1 MALLEDDTGS
11 GPTCDEISWVSYLTF
26 GWLNPML
33 ESGIQR
39 QVALQDSPPL
49 AVADDTMANTREILR
64 SLDEQERSGNADPLI
79 RAVFQ
84 SFWPKLAALQMLNIT
99 SYLLALLSPF
109 VFQRVLVFQEAQNS
123 GEELGPLAATRGI
136 TAVFCLIGLGIFT
149 FFFNSQR
156 DLFKNRLSVRMNGA
170 MKGVVVA
177 RGVEGLT
184 RSPGAKDDE
193 AALGG
198 GAAIYNVISFDV
210 GQTIEIVWVLLGVW
224 LFPIQLVTALLALF
238 SQVAWAIIPG
248 LAIIVLV
255 KTINFVML
263 FWDGEFRDR
272 LMFAK
277 DERLGRCGEGFM
289 NIRALHML
297 AWIPAY
303 ESVIMQARSEEL
315 RMQRTR
321 LWLQKMSAAFD
332 GGLAF
337 LVTLVTLGYYTI
349 TTGAHLKA
357 SLALPVIAIVGNLIG
372 PIGQIPHWMNQYKIW
387 CSAYGRVSRFMGFKG
402 RTSHADA
409 SSVSQSDPCVLSLQS
424 CHFSWH
430 ASKDA
435 QILKG
440 DEETPFIPRVPAPAY
455 GAAAESQ
462 DSRDFKLQDISLQLQ
477 AGQLLAVVGKE
488 GQGKSSLLLAL
499 LREMPFT
506 FGKFIGQSPAPAVQC
521 PGSAKLARIMLQDS
535 AGSRRLAAYASQE
548 PWLFTG
554 SLRSNVL
561 FGLPRVPEIYER
573 VLEACA
579 LKTDLATMAADDLT
593 EVTAC
598 GSTLSG
604 GQRARVGLARAVYA
618 AALELQQRP
627 HQQPLVLL
635 DDPFCSLDR
644 AIASEICTALLS
656 KKNGLLVGCPIVVAS
671 ADPWWL
677 NIASYEESGH
687 AQPNIQVLVL
697 REGSIFAQGAASDL
711 KGKDIAELRGMGTPQ
726 SMASSLTMDVMQN
739 PQDVEEE
746 GEEQDVEQ
754 SHQAAHVHGS
764 DAALAAWSGQKG
776 GCKVAEA
783 QTQTPLTQEQKH
795 KGSLTVVEERETGH
809 VQLSTY
815 MAYLDGVGYGTF
827 ALLFVALT
835 GIMVFQ
841 TFCNL
846 WIVYWTSESKHSTF
860 VYRHMNALGIQLPE
874 GDYDMLKIYAWL
886 ILCFYASNIT
896 GHAMEIV
903 GGMKA
908 ARDIFAASLKGTLSR
923 PFIWWDTNPTGRV
936 LNRFSEDVGVMDAAV
951 TNIFGVIIGAVL
963 YFLGHTMVLTLSN
976 PISLALLPFVAFV
989 MEYFAQYYRNTVRE
1003 LQRLYLVSMSQ
1014 VYQEMTEAIL
1024 GGVSVRA
1031 FSMKEDV
1038 FCRCLLNL
1046 QELHRAILTKALLG
1060 QWVTLRLGLAG
1071 FIVSISNQ
1079 LYPVLQYYNIVK
1091 PQSAALI
1098 GFAIGYSQEVAGII
1112 QQFIMNFSDME
1123 MQLVSIERLQEYA
1136 KPAGELSIAAAQLR
1150 LADDQVA
1157 TSGLVLRDVE
1167 VTYRSGLRPALA
1179 GITLQIAPS
1188 ESVAVVGRTGAGK
1201 SSLLLSVL
1209 QLVPYRGSIKVDGI
1223 CLQGLSSEAR
1233 AKLVAVVPQ
1242 QPVLFAGSLRWNLDP
1257 EHRFNHDK
1265 LLDALAAVGLPQSSL
1280 SENGLEVQLGST
1292 PGPGH
1297 LALSSGQKQLLC
1309 AARALLATPKVALLD
1324 EVTATLP
1331 AESASS
1337 IVNML
1342 LQRFTGIKATTL
1354 LVTHQED
1361 LIPCCDRLLRLAAG
1375 HIIADE
1381 SLH

>member
-1 MALLEDDTGS
+1 MELPEDDTGS
-11 GPTCDEISWVSYLTF
+11 GPHCDQISWVSYLTF

-49 AVADDTMANTREILR
+49 ALADDTLANTREVLR
-64 SLDEQERSGNADPLI
+64 TLDEQERSGKADPLL
-79 RAVFQ
+79 RAVIQ

-99 SYLLALLSPF
+99 SYLLGLLSPF

-123 GEELGPLAATRGI
+123 GEELGTSATTRGI
-136 TAVFCLIGLGIFT
+136 TAVFCLIGLGIFML
-149 FFFNSQR
+149 FFNSQR

-184 RSPGAKDDE
+184 RSPGAE
-193 AALGG
+193 GGEVALGG

-210 GQTIEIVWVLLGVW
+210 AQTIDIVWVILDVW
-224 LFPIQLVTALLALF
+224 LFPIQLITALLALF

-248 LAIIVLV
+248 LATILLV
-255 KTINFVML
+255 KSINFAML
-263 FWDGEFRDR
+263 YWDGVFRDR

-303 ESVIMQARSEEL
+303 EAVIMQARSEEL

-321 LWLQKMSAAFD
+321 LWLQKLPSAFD
-332 GGLAF
+332 YGLTA
-337 LVTLVTLGYYTI
+337 LVTLVTLGYYI
-349 TTGAHLKA
+349 ATTGAHLKA
-357 SLALPVIAIVGNLIG
+357 SLALPVIAIVGNLIS
-372 PIGQIPHWMNQYKIW
+372 PIGQIPAWMNQYKIW
-387 CSAYGRVSRFMGFKG
+387 RSAYDRVSRFMGFKG
-402 RTSHADA
+402 RTTHTHA
-409 SSVSQSDPCVLSLQS
+409 SSPFSSDPFVLSLQG

-435 QILKG
+435 QISID
-440 DEETPFIPRVPAPAY
+440 DEETPFVPRGPAPAY

-462 DSRDFKLQDISLQLQ
+462 DLQHFRLRDISMQLQ

-499 LREMPFT
+499 LREMPLA
-506 FGKFIGQSPAPAVQC
+506 FGNFLGLNPAPAVQC
-521 PGSAKLARIMLQDS
+521 PGSAKLARMMLQDS
-535 AGSRRLAAYASQE
+535 AGSPRLATYASQN

-561 FGLPRVPEIYER
+561 FGLPQVPELYEK

-579 LKTDLATMAADDLT
+579 LKTDFATMAADDLT
-593 EVTAC
+593 QISAC

-635 DDPFCSLDR
+635 DDPFCALDR
-644 AIASEICTALLS
+644 AVASEICTALLS
-656 KKNGLLVGCPIVVAS
+656 QHNGLLAGCPIVVAS

-677 NIASYEESGH
+677 NIVSYEASGH
-687 AQPNIQVLVL
+687 AKPSIQVLVL
-697 REGSIFAQGAASDL
+697 REGCIFAQGAASDL
-711 KGKDIAELRGMGTPQ
+711 KGKDIAELRGVGTPQ
-726 SMASSLTMDVMQN
+726 SVASSLTMDVMQN

-746 GEEQDVEQ
+746 GEEQDVEEP
-754 SHQAAHVHGS
+754 HQAAHGHGNGS
-764 DAALAAWSGQKG
+764 APTAWSSQK

-783 QTQTPLTQEQKH
+783 QTQTPLTQEQEQ
-795 KGSLTVVEERETGH
+795 KGSLTVVEEREAGH

-827 ALLFVALT
+827 ALLIIALT
-835 GIMVFQ
+835 GIMLFQ
-841 TFCNL
+841 NFCNL
-846 WIVYWTSESKHSTF
+846 WVVYWTSESKHSTF
-860 VYRHMNALGIQLPE
+860 VYRGMNALGVQLPE
-874 GDYDMLKIYAWL
+874 GDYDMLKVYAWL
-886 ILCFYASNIT
+886 ILCFYASNIA

-908 ARDIFAASLKGTLSR
+908 ARNIFAASLKGTLSR
-923 PFIWWDTNPTGRV
+923 PFIWWDSNPTGRV
-936 LNRFSEDVGVMDAAV
+936 LNRFSEDVSIMDAAV

-963 YFLGHTMVLTLSN
+963 YFLGHTMVLTFSN
-976 PISLALLPFVAFV
+976 PISLALLPFVAFF
-989 MEYFAQYYRNTVRE
+989 MEYFAQYYRNTIRE
-1003 LQRLYLVSMSQ
+1003 LQRIYLVSMSQ

-1024 GGVSVRA
+1024 GGVSIRA

-1046 QELHRAILTKALLG
+1046 QELHRVSLTKALLG
-1060 QWVTLRLGLAG
+1060 QWVTLRLGMAG
-1071 FIVSISNQ
+1071 FIVSTSNQ
-1079 LYPVLQYYNIVK
+1079 LYPVLQYCNIVK

-1098 GFAIGYSQEVAGII
+1098 GFAITYSQEVAAII
-1112 QQFIMNFSDME
+1112 QQFILNFSDME
-1123 MQLVSIERLQEYA
+1123 MQLVSIERLKEYA
-1136 KPAGELSIAAAQLR
+1136 QPAAELNNAAAPFL
-1150 LADDQVA
+1150 LDDEVA

-1167 VTYRSGLRPALA
+1167 VTYRSGLKPALA
-1179 GITLQIAPS
+1179 GITLQFAAA

-1201 SSLLLSVL
+1201 SSLLLCVL
-1209 QLVPYRGSIKVDGI
+1209 QLVPYRGSIKVDGV
-1223 CLQGLSSEAR
+1223 CLQGLPSEAR
-1233 AKLVAVVPQ
+1233 AKLVAIVPQ
-1242 QPVLFAGSLRWNLDP
+1242 QPVLFAGSMRWNLDP
-1257 EHRFNHDK
+1257 ECRINDDK
-1265 LLDALAAVGLPQSSL
+1265 LLDVLAAVGLQSSL
-1280 SENGLEVQLGST
+1280 SENGLDVQLGST
-1292 PGPGH
+1292 AGPGH

-1342 LQRFTGIKATTL
+1342 LQRFTGIRATTL

-1361 LIPCCDRLLRLAAG
+1361 LIPCCDRLVRLAAG
-1375 HIIADE
+1375 RVVADQT
-1381 SLH
+1381 LH